1 MTTMIVLLSAA
12 KAQEKIA
19 RNLQARR
26 LAMGLTQ
33 AGLATR
39 SGVALGT
46 LRKFE
51 RTGAASV
58 ETLLKLLM
66 VVGGLEQVI
75 AASAPEADTFSSI
88 DDVLQAEDKP
98 RRKHGW
104 RS

>member
-1 MTTMIVLLSAA
+1 MISILTPT
-12 KAQEKIA
+12 KAQKA
-19 RNLQARR
+19 LAKNLRARR

-33 AGLATR
+33 AGLSSR

-58 ETLLKLLM
+58 EVLCKLLII
-66 VVGGLEQVI
+66 VGGLDEVI
-75 AASAPEADTFSSI
+75 QASGPSKSEFSSI
-88 DDVLQAEDKP
+88 EDVLEANAKP
-98 RRKHGW
+98 ERKHGW

>member
-1 MTTMIVLLSAA
+1 MIALLTPA
-12 KAQEKIA
+12 KAQEALA
-19 RNLQARR
+19 RNLRQRR

-51 RTGAASV
+51 RTGSGSI
-58 ETLLKLLM
+58 ELLIKLLSI
-66 VVGGLEQVI
+66 VGGLERLI
-75 AASAPEADTFSSI
+75 EASAPDQAKFTSIDEVLEADR
-88 DDVLQAEDKP
+88 KP
-98 RRKHGW
+98 ARKHGW

>member
-1 MTTMIVLLSAA
+1 MISLLSTT
-12 KAQEKIA
+12 KAQEQLA

-66 VVGGLEQVI
+66 IVGGLEQVI
-75 AASAPEADTFSSI
+75 AASAPEANTFSSI
-88 DDVLQAEDKP
+88 DEVLQAEDKP
-98 RRKHGW
+98 KRKHGW